1 MALSRRVKE
10 RCSGPPQQVGRVLKG
25 FEMHADIS
33 LIATIAAAF
42 TLALAFGFITEKIG
56 IPALVG
62 YLLAGI
68 VISPTTPGFAGD
80 LHIAGQLSEIGV
92 MLLMFGVGLHFSIKD
107 LLRVKKIAI
116 PGAVFQMAIATVLGV
131 LVAWFWG
138 WDLGAA
144 LVFGISLSCASTV
157 VLIKALERQGIIESM
172 NGRIAVGWLV
182 VEDLVTV
189 IVLVLLPALAGL
201 LDPSREPQS
210 GLSLVFDLGKT
221 MLQVGGFIAI
231 MLLVGK
237 RFIPK
242 LLWMIARTGSRELFT
257 LAVITSAIGIAFG
270 AALLFNVSFA
280 LGAFFAG
287 VVLRESEL
295 SNRAAKE
302 SLPLQ
307 DAFSVLFFVSVGML
321 LDPRVLVENPGAVL
335 AVVGIIVLG
344 KSLAAIALVL
354 LMRYPLNSALLIAA
368 SLAQI
373 GEFSFI
379 LAGLGLSL
387 GLIPKLGFSLI
398 IAGAFISIALN
409 PFVFRLVEPLRGW
422 LLNRSSTARSLER
435 RQDPMAEL
443 PMTTERRFLQGQVV
457 IVGYGVIGKT
467 LADALLSKKIP
478 FVVAEQNRETVEK
491 LRAEGVAAVY
501 GDAVDPAVLIQ
512 AHIAEAFLLVITAN
526 DPVAIGKMAETAR
539 ALNPEIGIMVDA
551 EDLSTAQILEGAQ
564 LGQIFFSDRLVAE
577 AMVTSIERRYSEQ
590 AS

>member
-1 MALSRRVKE
+1 
-10 RCSGPPQQVGRVLKG
+10 
-25 FEMHADIS
+25 MHADMT

-42 TLALAFGFITEKIG
+42 TLALTFGCIAEKIG

-68 VISPTTPGFAGD
+68 VISPTTPGFVGD
-80 LHIAGQLSEIGV
+80 MHIASQLSEIGV

-107 LLRVKKIAI
+107 LLQVKRIAI

-131 LVAWFWG
+131 TVASFWG
-138 WDLGAA
+138 WNLGAA

-157 VLIKALERQGIIESM
+157 VLIKALERQGILESM

-189 IVLVLLPALAGL
+189 IILVLLPALASF
-201 LDPSREPQS
+201 LDSSREPES
-210 GLSLVFDLGKT
+210 SVSLLFDLGKT
-221 MLQVGGFIAI
+221 MLQVGAFITI
-231 MLLVGK
+231 MLLAGK
-237 RFIPK
+237 RLIPR
-242 LLWMIARTGSRELFT
+242 LLWMIARIGSRELFT

-295 SNRAAKE
+295 SNRAANE

-321 LDPRVLVENPGAVL
+321 LDPRVLIENTGAVL
-335 AVVGIIVLG
+335 AVVGIIVFG
-344 KSLAAIALVL
+344 KSLAAILLVL
-354 LMRYPLNSALLIAA
+354 LMRYPLNSALIIAA

-387 GLIPKLGFSLI
+387 GLISKLGFSLI

-409 PFVFRLVEPLRGW
+409 PFFFRLVQFIHGW
-422 LLNRSSTARSLER
+422 LLARSSTARSLEQ
-435 RQDPMAEL
+435 RQDSMAEL
-443 PMTTERRFLQGQVV
+443 PITTERRFLMGQVV

-467 LADALLSKKIP
+467 LANCLLSRQIP
-478 FVVAEQNRETVEK
+478 FVVAEQNREIVEK

-501 GDAVDPAVLIQ
+501 GDAVEPAVLIQ
-512 AHIAEAFLLVITAN
+512 AHVAQATLLVITSN
-526 DPVAIGKMAETAR
+526 DPVAIGKMVKTAR
-539 ALNPEIGIMVDA
+539 MLNPEIGIMVRA
-551 EDLSTAQILEGAQ
+551 EDLSTAHILESAK
-564 LGQIFFSDRLVAE
+564 LGQVFFSERLVAE
-577 AMVTSIERRYSEQ
+577 AMLKAIEHQY
-590 AS
+590 ASHGI

>member
-1 MALSRRVKE
+1 
-10 RCSGPPQQVGRVLKG
+10 
-25 FEMHADIS
+25 MHADIS

-42 TLALAFGFITEKIG
+42 TLALAFGFITEKLG

-68 VISPTTPGFAGD
+68 VISPATPGFAGD
-80 LHIAGQLSEIGV
+80 VHIAGQLSEIGV

-107 LLRVKKIAI
+107 LLQVKKIAI

-131 LVAWFWG
+131 MVASFWG

-189 IVLVLLPALAGL
+189 IVLVLLPALAGM
-201 LDPSREPQS
+201 LDPSRESQS
-210 GLSLVFDLGKT
+210 GGSLLFDLGKT
-221 MLQVGGFIAI
+221 SLQVGGFIAV

-237 RFIPK
+237 RLIPK

-270 AALLFNVSFA
+270 AAILFNVSFA

-321 LDPRVLVENPGAVL
+321 LDPRVLLENPGAVL

-354 LMRYPLNSALLIAA
+354 LMRYPLNSALTIAA

-387 GLIPKLGFSLI
+387 GLLPKLGFSLI

-422 LLNRSSTARSLER
+422 LLARSSSARTLEQS
-435 RQDPMAEL
+435 QDPMAEL
-443 PMTTERRFLQGQVV
+443 PMTTERRLLQGQVV

-467 LADALLSKKIP
+467 LADALLSRQIP

-491 LRAEGVAAVY
+491 LRSAGVAAVY
-501 GDAVDPAVLIQ
+501 GDAVEPAVLIQ
-512 AHIAEAFLLVITAN
+512 AHVAEASLLVITAN
-526 DPVAIGKMAETAR
+526 DPVAIGKMVETAR
-539 ALNPEIGIMVDA
+539 TLNPEIGIMVDA
-551 EDLSTAQILEGAQ
+551 EDLSTAQILEGAR
-564 LGQIFFSDRLVAE
+564 LGQVFFSDRLVAE
-577 AMVTSIERRYSEQ
+577 AMVKSIEQRYSDH

>member
-1 MALSRRVKE
+1 
-10 RCSGPPQQVGRVLKG
+10 
-25 FEMHADIS
+25 MHADIS

-42 TLALAFGFITEKIG
+42 TLALAFGFITEKLG

-68 VISPTTPGFAGD
+68 LISPATPGFAGD
-80 LHIAGQLSEIGV
+80 VHIAGQLSEIGV

-107 LLRVKKIAI
+107 LLQVKKIAI

-131 LVAWFWG
+131 MVASFWG

-189 IVLVLLPALAGL
+189 IVLVLLPALASM

-210 GLSLVFDLGKT
+210 GGSLLFDLGKT
-221 MLQVGGFIAI
+221 LLQVGGFIAV

-237 RFIPK
+237 RLIPK

-270 AALLFNVSFA
+270 AAILFNVSFA

-321 LDPRVLVENPGAVL
+321 LDPRVLLENPGAVL

-354 LMRYPLNSALLIAA
+354 LMRYPLNSALTIAA

-387 GLIPKLGFSLI
+387 GLLPKLGFSLI

-422 LLNRSSTARSLER
+422 LLARSSTARTLEQS
-435 RQDPMAEL
+435 QDPMAEL
-443 PMTTERRFLQGQVV
+443 PMTTERRLLQGQVV

-467 LADALLSKKIP
+467 LADALLSRQIP

-491 LRAEGVAAVY
+491 LRSAGVAAVY
-501 GDAVDPAVLIQ
+501 GDAVEPAVLIQ
-512 AHIAEAFLLVITAN
+512 AHVAEASLLVITAN
-526 DPVAIGKMAETAR
+526 DPVAIGKMVETAR
-539 ALNPEIGIMVDA
+539 TLNPEIGIMVDA

-564 LGQIFFSDRLVAE
+564 LGQVFFSDRLVAE
-577 AMVTSIERRYSEQ
+577 AMVKSIEQRYSDH

>member
-1 MALSRRVKE
+1 
-10 RCSGPPQQVGRVLKG
+10 
-25 FEMHADIS
+25 MHADIS

-42 TLALAFGFITEKIG
+42 TLALAFGFITEKLG

-68 VISPTTPGFAGD
+68 LISPATPGFAGD
-80 LHIAGQLSEIGV
+80 VHIAGQLSEIGV

-107 LLRVKKIAI
+107 LLQVKKIAI

-131 LVAWFWG
+131 MVASFWG

-189 IVLVLLPALAGL
+189 IVLVLLPALASM

-210 GLSLVFDLGKT
+210 GGSLLFDLGKT
-221 MLQVGGFIAI
+221 LLQVGGFIAV

-237 RFIPK
+237 RLIPK

-321 LDPRVLVENPGAVL
+321 LDPRVLLENPGAVL
-335 AVVGIIVLG
+335 AVVAIIVLG

-354 LMRYPLNSALLIAA
+354 LMRYPLNSALTIAA

-387 GLIPKLGFSLI
+387 GLLPKLGFSLI

-422 LLNRSSTARSLER
+422 LLARSSTARTLEQS
-435 RQDPMAEL
+435 QDPMAEL
-443 PMTTERRFLQGQVV
+443 PMTTERRLLHGQVV
-457 IVGYGVIGKT
+457 IVGYGVIGKS
-467 LADALLSKKIP
+467 LADALLTRQIP

-491 LRAEGVAAVY
+491 LRSAGVAAVY
-501 GDAVDPAVLIQ
+501 GDAVEPAVLIQ
-512 AHIAEAFLLVITAN
+512 AHVAEASLLVITAN
-526 DPVAIGKMAETAR
+526 DPVAIGKMVETAR
-539 ALNPEIGIMVDA
+539 TLNPEIGIMVDA

-564 LGQIFFSDRLVAE
+564 LGQVFFSDRLVAE
-577 AMVTSIERRYSEQ
+577 AMVKSIEQRYSDH

>member
-1 MALSRRVKE
+1 
-10 RCSGPPQQVGRVLKG
+10 
-25 FEMHADIS
+25 MHADIS

-42 TLALAFGFITEKIG
+42 TLALAFGFMTEKIG

-68 VISPTTPGFAGD
+68 AISPATPGFAGD

-107 LLRVKKIAI
+107 LLRVKRIAI
-116 PGAVFQMAIATVLGV
+116 PGAVFQMAIATVLGMV
-131 LVAWFWG
+131 MASSWG
-138 WDLGAA
+138 WDFGAS

-157 VLIKALERQGIIESM
+157 VLIKALEHQGVIESM

-189 IVLVLLPALAGL
+189 LVLVLLPALAGL
-201 LDPSREPQS
+201 LDPSREALS
-210 GLSLVFDLGKT
+210 AFGLLFDLAKT
-221 MLQVGGFIAI
+221 ILQVGGFIAV

-237 RFIPK
+237 RLIPK
-242 LLWMIARTGSRELFT
+242 VLWMIARTGSRELFT

-270 AALLFNVSFA
+270 AAMLFNVSFA
-280 LGAFFAG
+280 LGSFFAG

-335 AVVGIIVLG
+335 AVVSIIVLG
-344 KSLAAIALVL
+344 KSIAAIVLVL
-354 LMRYPLNSALLIAA
+354 LLRYPLNSALTIAA

-387 GLIPKLGFSLI
+387 GLIPKLAFSLI

-409 PFVFRLVEPLRGW
+409 PFVFRFVEPLRLW
-422 LLNRSSTARSLER
+422 LLAKSPKARLLEQ

-443 PMTTERRFLQGQVV
+443 PMSTERRFLHGQVV

-467 LADALLSKKIP
+467 LVRALMTRQIP

-491 LRAEGVAAVY
+491 LREEGIAAVY
-501 GDAVDPAVLIQ
+501 GDAAEPSVLIQ
-512 AHIAEAFLLVITAN
+512 AHIAEANLLVITAN

-551 EDLSTAQILEGAQ
+551 EDFSTAHILESAQ
-564 LGQIFFSDRLVAE
+564 LGEIFFSDRLVAD
-577 AMVTSIERRYSEQ
+577 AMVRAIEHRYSIH
-590 AS
+590 SK

>member
-1 MALSRRVKE
+1 
-10 RCSGPPQQVGRVLKG
+10 
-25 FEMHADIS
+25 MHADIS

-42 TLALAFGFITEKIG
+42 TLALAFGFITEKLG

-68 VISPTTPGFAGD
+68 VISPATPGFAGD
-80 LHIAGQLSEIGV
+80 VHIAGQLSEIGV

-107 LLRVKKIAI
+107 LLQVKKIAI

-131 LVAWFWG
+131 MVASFWG

-189 IVLVLLPALAGL
+189 IVLVLLPALASM

-210 GLSLVFDLGKT
+210 GGSLLFDLGKT
-221 MLQVGGFIAI
+221 LLQVGGFIAV

-237 RFIPK
+237 RLIPK

-270 AALLFNVSFA
+270 AAILFNVSFA

-321 LDPRVLVENPGAVL
+321 LDPRVLLENPGAVL

-354 LMRYPLNSALLIAA
+354 LMRYPLNSALTIAA

-387 GLIPKLGFSLI
+387 GLLPKLGFSLI

-422 LLNRSSTARSLER
+422 LLARSSTARTLEQS
-435 RQDPMAEL
+435 QDPMAEL
-443 PMTTERRFLQGQVV
+443 PMTTERRLLQGQVV

-467 LADALLSKKIP
+467 LADALLSRQIP

-491 LRAEGVAAVY
+491 LRSAGVAAVY
-501 GDAVDPAVLIQ
+501 GDAVEPAVLIQ
-512 AHIAEAFLLVITAN
+512 AHVAEASLLVITAN
-526 DPVAIGKMAETAR
+526 DPVAIGKMVETAR
-539 ALNPEIGIMVDA
+539 TLNPEIGIMVDA
-551 EDLSTAQILEGAQ
+551 EDLSTAQILEGAR
-564 LGQIFFSDRLVAE
+564 LGQVFFSDRLVAE
-577 AMVTSIERRYSEQ
+577 AMVKAIEQRYSNH

>member
-1 MALSRRVKE
+1 
-10 RCSGPPQQVGRVLKG
+10 
-25 FEMHADIS
+25 MHADIS

-42 TLALAFGFITEKIG
+42 TLALAFGFITEKLG

-68 VISPTTPGFAGD
+68 VISPATPGFAGD
-80 LHIAGQLSEIGV
+80 VHIAGQLSEIGV

-107 LLRVKKIAI
+107 LLQVKKIAI

-131 LVAWFWG
+131 MVASFWG

-189 IVLVLLPALAGL
+189 IVLVLLPALASM

-210 GLSLVFDLGKT
+210 GGSLLFDLGKT
-221 MLQVGGFIAI
+221 LLQVGGFIAV

-237 RFIPK
+237 RLIPK
-242 LLWMIARTGSRELFT
+242 LLVMIARTGSRELFT

-270 AALLFNVSFA
+270 AAILFNVSFA

-321 LDPRVLVENPGAVL
+321 LDPRVLLENPGAVL

-354 LMRYPLNSALLIAA
+354 LMRYPLNSALTIAA

-387 GLIPKLGFSLI
+387 GLLPKLGFSLI

-422 LLNRSSTARSLER
+422 LLARSSTARTLEQS
-435 RQDPMAEL
+435 QDPMAEL
-443 PMTTERRFLQGQVV
+443 PMTTERRLLQGQVV

-467 LADALLSKKIP
+467 LADALLTRQIP

-491 LRAEGVAAVY
+491 LRSAGVAAVY
-501 GDAVDPAVLIQ
+501 GDAVEPAVLIQ
-512 AHIAEAFLLVITAN
+512 AHVAEASLLVITAN
-526 DPVAIGKMAETAR
+526 DPVAIGKMSKRHAH
-539 ALNPEIGIMVDA
+539 
-551 EDLSTAQILEGAQ
+551 
-564 LGQIFFSDRLVAE
+564 
-577 AMVTSIERRYSEQ
+577 
-590 AS
+590 

>member
-1 MALSRRVKE
+1 
-10 RCSGPPQQVGRVLKG
+10 
-25 FEMHADIS
+25 MHADIS

-42 TLALAFGFITEKIG
+42 TLALAFGFITEKLG

-68 VISPTTPGFAGD
+68 VISPATPGFAGD
-80 LHIAGQLSEIGV
+80 VHIAGQLSEIGV

-107 LLRVKKIAI
+107 LLQVKKIAI

-131 LVAWFWG
+131 MVASFWG

-189 IVLVLLPALAGL
+189 IVLVLLPALASM

-210 GLSLVFDLGKT
+210 GGSLLFDLGKT
-221 MLQVGGFIAI
+221 LLQVGGFIAV

-237 RFIPK
+237 RLIPK

-270 AALLFNVSFA
+270 AAILFNVSFA

-321 LDPRVLVENPGAVL
+321 LDPRVLLENPGAVL

-354 LMRYPLNSALLIAA
+354 LMRYPLNSALTIAA

-387 GLIPKLGFSLI
+387 GLLPKLGFSLI

-422 LLNRSSTARSLER
+422 FLARSSTARTLEQS
-435 RQDPMAEL
+435 QDPMAEL
-443 PMTTERRFLQGQVV
+443 PMTTERRLLQGQVV

-467 LADALLSKKIP
+467 LADALLSRQIP

-491 LRAEGVAAVY
+491 LRSAGVAAVY
-501 GDAVDPAVLIQ
+501 GDAVEPAVLIQ
-512 AHIAEAFLLVITAN
+512 AHVAEASLLVITAN
-526 DPVAIGKMAETAR
+526 DPVAIGKMVETAR
-539 ALNPEIGIMVDA
+539 TLNPEIGIMVDA

-564 LGQIFFSDRLVAE
+564 LGQVFFSDRLVAE
-577 AMVTSIERRYSEQ
+577 AMVKAIEHRYSDH

>member
-1 MALSRRVKE
+1 
-10 RCSGPPQQVGRVLKG
+10 
-25 FEMHADIS
+25 MHADIS

-42 TLALAFGFITEKIG
+42 TLALAFGFITEKLG

-68 VISPTTPGFAGD
+68 VISPATPGFAGD
-80 LHIAGQLSEIGV
+80 VHIAGQLSEIGV

-107 LLRVKKIAI
+107 LLQVKKIAI

-131 LVAWFWG
+131 MVASFWG

-189 IVLVLLPALAGL
+189 IVLVLLPALASM

-210 GLSLVFDLGKT
+210 GGSLLFDLGKT
-221 MLQVGGFIAI
+221 LLQVGGFIAV

-237 RFIPK
+237 RLIPK

-270 AALLFNVSFA
+270 AAILFNVSFA

-321 LDPRVLVENPGAVL
+321 LDPRVLLENPGAVL

-354 LMRYPLNSALLIAA
+354 LMRYPLNSALTIAA

-387 GLIPKLGFSLI
+387 GLLPKLGFSLI

-422 LLNRSSTARSLER
+422 LLARSSTARTLEQS
-435 RQDPMAEL
+435 QDPMAEL
-443 PMTTERRFLQGQVV
+443 PMTTERRLLQGQVV

-467 LADALLSKKIP
+467 LADALLSRQIP

-491 LRAEGVAAVY
+491 LRSAGVAAVY
-501 GDAVDPAVLIQ
+501 GDAVEPAVLIQ
-512 AHIAEAFLLVITAN
+512 AHVAEASLLVITAN
-526 DPVAIGKMAETAR
+526 DPVAIGKMVETAR
-539 ALNPEIGIMVDA
+539 TLNPEIGIMVDA

-564 LGQIFFSDRLVAE
+564 LGQVFFSDRLVAE
-577 AMVTSIERRYSEQ
+577 AMVKSIEQRYSDH

>member
-1 MALSRRVKE
+1 
-10 RCSGPPQQVGRVLKG
+10 
-25 FEMHADIS
+25 MHADIS

-116 PGAVFQMAIATVLGV
+116 PGAVFQMGIATALGV
-131 LVAWFWG
+131 VVASLWG
-138 WDLGAA
+138 WDLGAS

-157 VLIKALERQGIIESM
+157 VLIKALERQGILESM

-189 IVLVLLPALAGL
+189 IVLVLLPALASL
-201 LDPSREPQS
+201 LDPSRAPQPAV
-210 GLSLVFDLGKT
+210 SLLFDLGKT
-221 MLQVGGFIAI
+221 MLQVGGFIAV

-237 RFIPK
+237 RLIPRV
-242 LLWMIARTGSRELFT
+242 LWMIARTGSRELFT

-354 LMRYPLNSALLIAA
+354 LMRYPLNSALTIAA

-398 IAGAFISIALN
+398 SAGAFISIALN

-422 LLNRSSTARSLER
+422 LLARSSTARSLEQL
-435 RQDPMAEL
+435 QDPMAEL
-443 PMTTERRFLQGQVV
+443 PMSTERKYLQGQVV

-467 LADALLSKKIP
+467 LADALLRRQIP
-478 FVVAEQNRETVEK
+478 FVIAEQNRETVAK
-491 LRAEGVAAVY
+491 LREAGIAAVY
-501 GDAVDPAVLIQ
+501 GDAVEPAVLIQ
-512 AHIAEAFLLVITAN
+512 AHVAEASLLVITAN
-526 DPVAIGKMAETAR
+526 DPVAIGKMVETAR

-564 LGQIFFSDRLVAE
+564 LGQVFFSDRLVAD
-577 AMVTSIERRYSEQ
+577 AMLKSIEGRYSDHMT
-590 AS
+590 

>member
-1 MALSRRVKE
+1 
-10 RCSGPPQQVGRVLKG
+10 
-25 FEMHADIS
+25 MHADIP

-42 TLALAFGFITEKIG
+42 TLALAFGFMTEKIG

-68 VISPTTPGFAGD
+68 VISPATPGFAGD

-116 PGAVFQMAIATVLGV
+116 PGAVFQMAIATALGV
-131 LVAWFWG
+131 GVATFWG
-138 WDLGAA
+138 WDIGAA
-144 LVFGISLSCASTV
+144 LVFGVSLSCASTV

-189 IVLVLLPALAGL
+189 IVLVLLPALASM
-201 LDPSREPQS
+201 LDPLREPQS
-210 GLSLVFDLGKT
+210 GGSLLFDLGKT
-221 MLQVGGFIAI
+221 LLQVGGFIAA

-237 RFIPK
+237 RLIPK

-321 LDPRVLVENPGAVL
+321 LDPRVLLENPGAVL

-354 LMRYPLNSALLIAA
+354 LMRYPLNSALTIAA

-387 GLIPKLGFSLI
+387 GLLPKLGFSLI

-409 PFVFRLVEPLRGW
+409 PFIFRLVEPVCGW
-422 LLNRSSTARSLER
+422 LCARSPRAKSLEQ

-443 PMTTERRFLQGQVV
+443 PMSTERRFLQGQVV

-467 LADALLSKKIP
+467 LADALLIRQIP
-478 FVVAEQNRETVEK
+478 FVVAEQNRESVEK
-491 LRAEGVAAVY
+491 LRSDGVAAVY
-501 GDAVDPAVLIQ
+501 GDAVEPAVLIQ
-512 AHIAEAFLLVITAN
+512 AHIADASLLVITAN
-526 DPVAIGKMAETAR
+526 DPVAIGKMVETAR
-539 ALNPEIGIMVDA
+539 TLNPEIGIMVDA
-551 EDLSTAQILEGAQ
+551 EDFSTAQILEGAQ
-564 LGQIFFSDRLVAE
+564 LGQVFFSDRLVAE
-577 AMVTSIERRYSEQ
+577 AMVKSIEQRYSDH

>member
-1 MALSRRVKE
+1 
-10 RCSGPPQQVGRVLKG
+10 
-25 FEMHADIS
+25 MHADIS

-116 PGAVFQMAIATVLGV
+116 PGAVFQMGIATALGV
-131 LVAWFWG
+131 VVASLWG
-138 WDLGAA
+138 WDLGAS

-157 VLIKALERQGIIESM
+157 VLIKALERQGILESM

-189 IVLVLLPALAGL
+189 IVLVLLPALASL
-201 LDPSREPQS
+201 LDPSRAPQPAV
-210 GLSLVFDLGKT
+210 SLLFDLGKT
-221 MLQVGGFIAI
+221 MLQVGGFIAV

-237 RFIPK
+237 RLIPRV
-242 LLWMIARTGSRELFT
+242 LWMIARAGSRELFT

-354 LMRYPLNSALLIAA
+354 LMRYPLNSALTIAA

-422 LLNRSSTARSLER
+422 LLARSSTARSLEQL
-435 RQDPMAEL
+435 QDPMAEL
-443 PMTTERRFLQGQVV
+443 PMSTERKYLQGQVV

-467 LADALLSKKIP
+467 LADALLRRQIP
-478 FVVAEQNRETVEK
+478 FVIAEQNRETVAK
-491 LRAEGVAAVY
+491 LREAGIAAVY
-501 GDAVDPAVLIQ
+501 GDAVEPAVLIQ
-512 AHIAEAFLLVITAN
+512 AHVAEASLLVITAN
-526 DPVAIGKMAETAR
+526 DPVAIGKMVETAR

-564 LGQIFFSDRLVAE
+564 LGQVFFSDRLVAE
-577 AMVTSIERRYSEQ
+577 AMLKSIEGRYSDHMT
-590 AS
+590 

>member
-1 MALSRRVKE
+1 
-10 RCSGPPQQVGRVLKG
+10 
-25 FEMHADIS
+25 MHADIS

-116 PGAVFQMAIATVLGV
+116 PGAVFQMGIATALGV
-131 LVAWFWG
+131 VVASLWG
-138 WDLGAA
+138 WDLGAS

-157 VLIKALERQGIIESM
+157 VLIKALERQGILESM

-189 IVLVLLPALAGL
+189 IVLVLLPALASL
-201 LDPSREPQS
+201 LDPSRAPQPAV
-210 GLSLVFDLGKT
+210 SLLFDLGKT
-221 MLQVGGFIAI
+221 MLQVGGFIAV

-237 RFIPK
+237 RLIPRV
-242 LLWMIARTGSRELFT
+242 LWMIARTGSRELFT

-354 LMRYPLNSALLIAA
+354 LMRYPLNSALTIAA

-422 LLNRSSTARSLER
+422 LLARSSTTRSLEQL
-435 RQDPMAEL
+435 QDPMAEL
-443 PMTTERRFLQGQVV
+443 PMSTERKYLQGQVV

-467 LADALLSKKIP
+467 LADALLRRQIP
-478 FVVAEQNRETVEK
+478 FVIAEQNRETVAK
-491 LRAEGVAAVY
+491 LREAGIAAVY
-501 GDAVDPAVLIQ
+501 GDAVEPAVLIQ
-512 AHIAEAFLLVITAN
+512 AHVAEASLLVITAN
-526 DPVAIGKMAETAR
+526 DPVAIGKMVETAR

-564 LGQIFFSDRLVAE
+564 LGQVFFSDRLVAE
-577 AMVTSIERRYSEQ
+577 AMLKSIEGRYSDHMT
-590 AS
+590 

>member
-1 MALSRRVKE
+1 
-10 RCSGPPQQVGRVLKG
+10 
-25 FEMHADIS
+25 MHADIS

-42 TLALAFGFITEKIG
+42 TLALAFGFITEKLG

-68 VISPTTPGFAGD
+68 VISPATPGFAGD
-80 LHIAGQLSEIGV
+80 VHIAGQLSEIGV

-107 LLRVKKIAI
+107 LLQVKKIAI

-131 LVAWFWG
+131 MVASFWG

-189 IVLVLLPALAGL
+189 IVLVLLPALASM

-210 GLSLVFDLGKT
+210 GGSLLFDLGKT
-221 MLQVGGFIAI
+221 LLQVGGFIAV

-237 RFIPK
+237 RLIPK

-270 AALLFNVSFA
+270 AAILFNVSFA

-321 LDPRVLVENPGAVL
+321 LDPRVLLENPGAVL

-354 LMRYPLNSALLIAA
+354 LMRYPLNSALTIAA

-387 GLIPKLGFSLI
+387 GLLPKLGFSLI

-422 LLNRSSTARSLER
+422 LLARSSTARTLEQS
-435 RQDPMAEL
+435 QDPMAEL
-443 PMTTERRFLQGQVV
+443 PMTTERRLLQGQVV

-467 LADALLSKKIP
+467 LADALLSRQIP

-491 LRAEGVAAVY
+491 LRSAGVAAVY
-501 GDAVDPAVLIQ
+501 GDAVEPAVLIQ
-512 AHIAEAFLLVITAN
+512 AHVAEASLLVITAN
-526 DPVAIGKMAETAR
+526 DPVAIGKMVETAR
-539 ALNPEIGIMVDA
+539 TLNPEIGIMVDA
-551 EDLSTAQILEGAQ
+551 EDLSPAQILEGAQ
-564 LGQIFFSDRLVAE
+564 LGQVFFSDRLVAE
-577 AMVTSIERRYSEQ
+577 AMVKAIEQRYSNH